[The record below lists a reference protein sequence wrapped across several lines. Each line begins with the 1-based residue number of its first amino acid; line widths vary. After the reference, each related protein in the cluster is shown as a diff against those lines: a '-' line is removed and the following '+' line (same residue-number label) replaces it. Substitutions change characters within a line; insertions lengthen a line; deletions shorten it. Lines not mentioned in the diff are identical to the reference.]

1 MKRLALTKDGQI
13 AYCQSADDKIRKV
26 QCNNVYHQKDVE
38 SSESFIL
45 IIEESKAEE
54 LIRNMK

>member
-1 MKRLALTKDGQI
+1 MKRLALTKDGQM
-13 AYCQSADDKIRKV
+13 AYCRSADNKIRKV
-26 QCNNVYHQKDVE
+26 RCNNVDHQKDVE
-38 SSESFIL
+38 SSDSFIL

>member
-1 MKRLALTKDGQI
+1 M
-13 AYCQSADDKIRKV
+13 AYCRSSDDKIRKV
-26 QCNNVYHQKDVE
+26 RCNNVDHQKDVE

-54 LIRNMK
+54 LIRNLK